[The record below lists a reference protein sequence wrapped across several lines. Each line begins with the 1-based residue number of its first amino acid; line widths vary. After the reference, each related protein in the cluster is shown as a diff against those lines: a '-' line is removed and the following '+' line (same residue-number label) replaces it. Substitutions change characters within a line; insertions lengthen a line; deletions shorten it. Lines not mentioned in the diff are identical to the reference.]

1 MAPSAILE
9 AILPEHVNGKKSSLE
24 SISGRK
30 SVTPIRTT
38 GVLDAS
44 HKFEE
49 VTPVIG
55 REYPTTNI
63 VDDLLNAPN
72 ADELLRDLAVTS
84 KSSKHFEHGAN

>member
-9 AILPEHVNGKKSSLE
+9 TILPEHVNGKKSILE

-30 SVTPIRTT
+30 SVTPIRST

-44 HKFEE
+44 HKYEE

-63 VDDLLNAPN
+63 VNDLLNAPN

-84 KSSKHFEHGAN
+84 KSSGRCEHEAD